1 MNLKSKC
8 SLTMTSMFCD
18 CYSLTSLDL
27 SSFITS
33 KVTDMSFMFD
43 CNYPN
48 RSKLTSINLS
58 SFDTSKVKNMCAM
71 FAKCTSLT
79 SLDLSNFNMSS
90 VTDTRDMISNC
101 TALLRI
107 KLPKVVLTCQQ
118 QAVVIIML

>member
-1 MNLKSKC
+1 
-8 SLTMTSMFCD
+8 
-18 CYSLTSLDL
+18 
-27 SSFITS
+27 
-33 KVTDMSFMFD
+33 MFD

-107 KLPKVVLTCQQ
+107 KLPKVRHK
-118 QAVVIIML
+118 